1 MSAGGQPGTWTT
13 TPKGARLAKVIIA
26 VVLITVFL
34 CGAGSAAFALLLAW
48 LTVGHP

>member
-1 MSAGGQPGTWTT
+1 MSAGDQSGWTT

-26 VVLITVFL
+26 VVLVTVFM

-48 LTVGHP
+48 LTTGRP